1 MNDTKGDVA
10 RQTIL
15 IGQEDVEAL
24 LDMNE
29 ALAAVEK
36 SFILKA
42 QGKAVMPCKIYLEL
56 PEYGGDFRAMPAFID
71 DSAGI
76 KWVGVYPENH
86 NYGLPAVMAV
96 ITLCHP
102 ATGYPVAIMDGT
114 HITGMRTG
122 AAGGIAVKYLAR
134 KEASIIGMVGTGR
147 QAETQLMAIR
157 QVLPSITQV
166 KAFSPDEESSR
177 RFVRKMGERLNLDIR
192 PVASVAEAAAADVI
206 VTTTYATGPVVLKE
220 HVRPGTHI
228 NAIGADAPGK
238 QELGSSLL
246 SEARI
251 VVDDLEQAG
260 HSGEINL
267 PLARG
272 EISIENIRGTLGDIV
287 SGTIAGRE
295 NDEEITIFDST
306 GLAIQDLVCAKLVY
320 EKASRTGATA
330 FRFF

>member
-29 ALAAVEK
+29 ALTAVEK

-42 QGKAVMPCKIYLEL
+42 RGKAVMPSKIYLEL

-76 KWVGVYPENH
+76 KWVSVYPENH
-86 NYGLPAVMAV
+86 NYGLPVVMAV

-102 ATGYPVAIMDGT
+102 ATGYPMAIMDGT
-114 HITGMRTG
+114 HITSMRTG

-134 KEASIIGMVGTGR
+134 KESSIIGMVGTGR
-147 QAETQLMAIR
+147 QAETQLLAIKE
-157 QVLPSITQV
+157 VLPSVRQV
-166 KAFSPDEESSR
+166 KAFSPDEKSCR

-192 PVASVAEAAAADVI
+192 PVASVAEAAEADII
-206 VTTTYATGPVVLKE
+206 VATTYATGPVVLKE

-238 QELGSSLL
+238 QELDSSLL
-246 SEARI
+246 SGAKI
-251 VVDDLEQAG
+251 IVDDLEQAG

-267 PLARG
+267 PLAKG
-272 EISIENIRGTLGDIV
+272 EITIENIHGTLGEIV
-287 SGTIAGRE
+287 DGATVGRE
-295 NDEEITIFDST
+295 SDDEITIFDST

-320 EKASRTGATA
+320 EKASRTGAVA

>member
-1 MNDTKGDVA
+1 MNQAEGSAV
-10 RQTIL
+10 RQTML
-15 IGQEDVEAL
+15 IGQDDVEAL
-24 LDMNE
+24 LDMSE
-29 ALAAVEK
+29 TLAVVEK
-36 SFILKA
+36 AFLLRER
-42 QGKAVMPCKIYLEL
+42 GKTVMPGKIYLEL

-76 KWVGVYPENH
+76 KWVSVYPENH
-86 NYGLPAVMAV
+86 NYGLPVVMAV

-134 KEASIIGMVGTGR
+134 RESSIIGMVGTGR
-147 QAETQLMAIR
+147 QAETQLMAIK
-157 QVLPSITQV
+157 QVLPSIRQV
-166 KAFSPDEESSR
+166 KAFSPDEKSCR

-192 PVASVAEAAAADVI
+192 PVASVAEAAAADVV

-238 QELGSSLL
+238 QELESSLL
-246 SEARI
+246 PGTRI

-272 EISIENIRGTLGDIV
+272 EISIANIHGTLGEIV
-287 SGTIAGRE
+287 VGAAVGRE
-295 NDEEITIFDST
+295 NDQEITIFDST
-306 GLAIQDLVCAKLVY
+306 GLAIQDLICAKHVY
-320 EKASRTGATA
+320 EKASRTGAVA